1 MLKKAALHLAKWSMF
16 MGLLIFL
23 KCSTAQKAD
32 LVIYNGNIYTM
43 NEAVPTAGFVAVKD
57 GKIVQVGNADNAA
70 KWAKN
75 AANTL
80 DLQGRTMTPGF
91 IEGHGHFVSLGRSK
105 MELDLNGA
113 KSYEEIVAKV
123 AAAVKKAKPGEWLQG
138 RGWHQS
144 KWEKMPKK
152 MVRGFQTHDALSA
165 VSPDNP
171 VFLRHASGHAGI
183 ANAKAMEIAGITA
196 KSEITGGEIIRDS
209 RGNPTGVFID
219 NAMDLIGEQIPKT
232 SPEMIRKAVDFATAE
247 CLTNGITTFHDA
259 GASSAEIAVYKEYLN
274 AGKLKTRLYVMLAGW
289 EDGLP
294 ESWFQNG
301 TEVGLG
307 DHFLTIRSIKL
318 SSDGALGSRSAWLL
332 EPYSDRPGHYGS
344 ATISMETVY
353 QTAKNALRHGFQL
366 CTHAIGD
373 RANREVLDQYEKA
386 FAEFPEQAKNAR
398 FRIEHAQHLSARDI
412 PRFGKLGVIASMQ
425 TIHMASDRPWAIDR
439 LGKARIEEGAYVWQ
453 KLLQSGAIIMN
464 GTDTP
469 VEPINPI
476 AGFYAAVTRRTL
488 AGNPP
493 GGYEPSQKMT
503 RAQALRSYTLNA
515 AYGGFEEDLKGS
527 IETGKL
533 ADFTVFSQDIMT
545 VPEDQL
551 LETNVDFTI
560 VGGKIVYR
568 RR

>member
-1 MLKKAALHLAKWSMF
+1 MLKKAVSHLAKWALF

-23 KCSTAQKAD
+23 KCSTSQKAD

-43 NEAVPTAGFVAVKD
+43 NEAMPTAGFVAVKD
-57 GKIVQVGNADNAA
+57 GRIVKIGSAEKAA
-70 KWAKN
+70 KWVAS
-75 AANTL
+75 AADAL

-105 MELDLNGA
+105 MELDLNGT
-113 KSYEEIVAKV
+113 KSYDEITAKV
-123 AAAVKKAKPGEWLQG
+123 AEAVKNAKPGEWIQG

-144 KWEKMPKK
+144 KWEKMPDK

-165 VSPDNP
+165 VSPENP

-196 KSEITGGEIIRDS
+196 ESKVVGGEVLRDS
-209 RGNPTGVFID
+209 RGNPTGIFVD
-219 NAMDLIGEQIPKT
+219 NAMDLIWEHIPKT

-247 CLTNGITTFHDA
+247 CLSNGITTFHDA
-259 GASSAEIAVYKEYLN
+259 GASSSEIAIYKEFLN
-274 AGKLKTRLYVMLAGW
+274 DGKLKARLYVMLAGW
-289 EDGLP
+289 EDGLL

-301 TEVGLG
+301 PEVGLG
-307 DHFLTIRSIKL
+307 NHFLTIRSIKL

-344 ATISMETVY
+344 ATISMETVL
-353 QTAKNALRHGFQL
+353 QTAKDALQHGFQL

-373 RANREVLDQYEKA
+373 RANREVLNQYEQA
-386 FAEFPEQAKNAR
+386 FAEFPEQSKNAR
-398 FRIEHAQHLSARDI
+398 FRIEHAQHLSAQDI
-412 PRFGKLGVIASMQ
+412 PRFGKLGVIAAMQ
-425 TIHMASDRPWAIDR
+425 SIHMASDRPWAIDR

-453 KLLQSGAIIMN
+453 KLLQSGAKIMN
-464 GTDTP
+464 GTDVP
-469 VEPINPI
+469 VEPVNPI

-488 AGNPP
+488 SGNPP

-503 RAQALRSYTLNA
+503 RAQALRSYTLDA
-515 AYGGFEEDLKGS
+515 AFGGFEENLKGS
-527 IETGKL
+527 IEAGKL

-551 LETNVDFTI
+551 LDTKVDFTI
-560 VGGKIVYR
+560 VDGEIAFR
-568 RR
+568 RN